1 MYIIIGKGLIN
12 AIGKALFDHSA
23 FLIVF
28 VFQITVSVLVSNC
41 RDITFFIIFI
51 VRNAFVCMYDINQIV
66 PLIAVLSA
74 ASNLVCDLHNAS
86 VLAFNIQHIPY
97 QCFYLIQSIFIV
109 RELDAL
115 SIGIFYKAQCALFVV
130 AASSMVYN
138 IRQ

>member
-51 VRNAFVCMYDINQIV
+51 VCNAFVCVYNINQII
-66 PLIAVLSA
+66 PLIAVLGA

-97 QCFYLIQSIFIV
+97 RCFYLIQSIFIV
-109 RELDAL
+109 
-115 SIGIFYKAQCALFVV
+115 
-130 AASSMVYN
+130 
-138 IRQ
+138 